1 MTRAAAAPDPRA
13 SRDALGIE
21 LKDFQRAT
29 VDYAFRRMYLDDEP
43 TYRFLIADEV
53 GLGKTIVARGII
65 ERAIPHLRSIGDRRI
80 DIVYICSNQAIARQN
95 LNKLGPWTTAATRAV
110 DRITMLPVHPQA
122 IDPEGVNLLAITPG
136 TSLEQGRQSG
146 RFEERAVLFALVRT
160 IWGREAT
167 SGAGAARVFYW
178 GIAESREAQGR
189 LRRQAASYA
198 AQIDD
203 QYVEAFRRELA
214 ERDTDRI
221 ADHRPSIRE
230 EFEELRH
237 AYRRPRREWP
247 WELRQRRNAF
257 IGGLRERLATVAI
270 TRLQPD
276 LVILDEFQRF
286 KHLLSPEHETW
297 ATRLARRLFNAR
309 DFGTNERTRTLLLSA
324 TPYRMYTFPDER
336 GTDDHHGDFLETC
349 SFLFD
354 HDAHR
359 TAALRD
365 DLGALRVAMLR
376 LPDDGGAS
384 ARRACASLGG
394 HLRQVMVRTE
404 RLASSPDR
412 NGMLRRGAGLVP
424 TLTPSDVRQY
434 VSAARIGDELGRPAV
449 AEYWKSAPYLL
460 NFMEHYALRQALDT
474 ARAEGR
480 RLPAFEH
487 SIVSGEG
494 LLPWPDVERYAQ
506 VDPGNARLRGF
517 LEDLEQFEPWRLLW
531 LPPALPYYD
540 SDGAFDTP
548 EARRFTKRLLF
559 SAWHI
564 VPKAVASLLSYEA
577 ERRALEGAGDRLQY
591 STINERH
598 TRLLDFRMDG
608 ERPAAMTTL
617 AVVYPSVTLAR
628 LGDPLRIAR
637 DRRRVGSAP
646 TKEAIIQGAREA
658 IESALREHLE
668 RAPAEGQPDLR
679 WHWAAPLLL
688 DVQSDE
694 DGVRAWLDGASSI
707 QRHEADGQTGA
718 DATSFG
724 RHLEV
729 ARAFVDEPEELGR
742 PPADL
747 LDVLAELAVGS
758 PAVCALRALWSAVGT
773 ERDEREPI
781 RKAASA
787 IAWALRH
794 VFNGPIETAIVRGW
808 PQAEALPYWRAAVR
822 YCIDGHLQA
831 VLDEYLDSLRDWL
844 GLGDERAPGALAAD
858 LAGAANDALGLR
870 TASYRVDLHEADGVE
885 PIQRSMR
892 GRFAVRLGGD
902 TTHEKQIIRTDQ
914 VRRAFN
920 SPFWPYVLA
929 TTSVG
934 QEGLDFH
941 LYSHAVVHWNLPRNP
956 VDLEQREGRVHR
968 FKNHAVRKNLATAY
982 GQEVL
987 EWGAGAV
994 WPRLFDLGVERRGV
1008 DQNDLVP
1015 YWVFAPDG
1023 AEAAIERY
1031 LPVLPLSREEGQL
1044 VALERTLV
1052 TYRLAFGQPRQEDLV
1067 GFLSGHVTD
1076 EALRRQMGDLRVDLA
1091 PPPPTTTT
1099 D

>member
-1 MTRAAAAPDPRA
+1 MTRAAEARDPRA

-65 ERAIPHLRSIGDRRI
+65 ERAIDHLRSIGDRRI
-80 DIVYICSNQAIARQN
+80 DIVYVCSNQAIAGQN
-95 LNKLGPWTTAATRAV
+95 LNKLGPWATAAARSV
-110 DRITMLPVHPQA
+110 DRITMLPIHPQA

-136 TSLEQGRQSG
+136 TSFEQGRQSG
-146 RFEERAVLFALVRT
+146 RFAERAVLFALVRT
-160 IWGREAT
+160 IWGREDT
-167 SGAGAARVFYW
+167 SGSGAARVFYW
-178 GIAESREAQGR
+178 GIAESREAQPK
-189 LRRQAASYA
+189 LRNRAARYA
-198 AQIDD
+198 DQIDD
-203 QYVEAFRRELA
+203 QYVEAFRNALA
-214 ERDTDRI
+214 ERDADRL

-237 AYRRPRREWP
+237 AYQRPRREWP

-257 IGGLRERLATVAI
+257 IGELRERLATVAI

-286 KHLLSPEHETW
+286 RHLLSPEHETW
-297 ATRLARRLFNAR
+297 ATRLARRLFEAR
-309 DFGTNERTRTLLLSA
+309 DCRTNERTRTLLLSA
-324 TPYRMYTFPDER
+324 TPYRMYSLPDER
-336 GTDDHHGDFLETC
+336 STDDHHADFVKTC
-349 SFLFD
+349 SFLLD
-354 HDAHR
+354 HDDHR

-365 DLGALRVAMLR
+365 DLDALRVAMLR
-376 LPDDGGAS
+376 LPDDGGVS
-384 ARRACASLGG
+384 VRRACDSLGG
-394 HLRQVMVRTE
+394 RLRQVMVRTE

-424 TLTPSDVRQY
+424 KLTASDVRQY

-460 NFMEHYALRQALDT
+460 NFMEHYALRQALDA

-487 SIVSGEG
+487 SVVSGEG
-494 LLPWPDVERYAQ
+494 LLPWPELERYAR

-517 LEDLEQFEPWRLLW
+517 LDDLGRSEPWRLLW
-531 LPPALPYYD
+531 LPPALPYYEAG
-540 SDGAFDTP
+540 GAFDTP

-577 ERRALEGAGDRLQY
+577 ERRALEGVADGLQY
-591 STINERH
+591 SAINERH

-628 LGDPLRIAR
+628 LGDPLRVAR
-637 DRRRVGSAP
+637 DRRRAIGAP
-646 TKEAIIQGAREA
+646 TKETVIQRARDE
-658 IESALREHLE
+658 IESALREHLQ
-668 RAPAEGQPDLR
+668 RAPAEGPPDLR

-688 DVQSDE
+688 DAQSDE
-694 DGVRAWLDGASSI
+694 DGVRAWLDAASSI
-707 QRHEADGQTGA
+707 QRYEADTQIRA
-718 DATSFG
+718 DTTSFD
-724 RHLEV
+724 RHLDV
-729 ARAFVDEPEELGR
+729 AREFLDRPELGR
-742 PPADL
+742 PPAEL

-773 ERDEREPI
+773 ERDEGEPI
-781 RKAASA
+781 RTAAFK
-787 IAWALRH
+787 IAWALRN
-794 VFNGPIETAIVRGW
+794 VFSGPIETAIVRGW
-808 PQAEALPYWRAAVR
+808 PQAAAVPYWRATVR

-844 GLGDERAPGALAAD
+844 GLGGERVPEALAAD
-858 LAGAANDALGLR
+858 LAEAASDALGLR
-870 TASYRVDLHEADGVE
+870 TASYRVDLHEADEVE
-885 PIQRSMR
+885 PVQRSMR

-902 TTHEKQIIRTDQ
+902 TTDEKQVIRTEQ

-968 FKNHAVRKNLATAY
+968 FKNHAVRKNLAAAY
-982 GQEVL
+982 GEEVL
-987 EWGAGAV
+987 ESGAGAV

-1008 DQNDLVP
+1008 GQNDLVP
-1015 YWVFAPDG
+1015 YWVFAPEG

-1031 LPVLPLSREEGQL
+1031 VPVLPLSREEGQL
-1044 VALERTLV
+1044 VALERSLV

-1067 GFLSGHVTD
+1067 EFLSAHVTD
-1076 EALRRQMGDLRVDLA
+1076 EELRRQMVDLRVDLT
-1091 PPPPTTTT
+1091 PPTPP
-1099 D
+1099 